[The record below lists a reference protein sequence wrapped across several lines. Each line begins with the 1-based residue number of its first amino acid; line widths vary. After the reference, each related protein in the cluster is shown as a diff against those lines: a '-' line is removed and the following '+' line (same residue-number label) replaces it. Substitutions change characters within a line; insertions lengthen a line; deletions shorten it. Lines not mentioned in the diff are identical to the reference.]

1 MPQKEA
7 AMSSSHWLSDS
18 TAFCPTFSATHL
30 EVSDNVS
37 EATDSSAHTKSCGSL
52 LQMKAQRETLMPIRK
67 RSTDGALVP
76 SELVRLGC
84 DLVVG
89 SSDDRPTRNTLP
101 PLK

>member
-1 MPQKEA
+1 
-7 AMSSSHWLSDS
+7 MSSSHWLTDTS
-18 TAFCPTFSATHL
+18 TFCPNFSATHL
-30 EVSDNVS
+30 DVSDTVS

-52 LQMKAQRETLMPIRK
+52 LHMKAQRENLMPIRK

-76 SELVRLGC
+76 SELVRLGS

-89 SSDDRPTRNTLP
+89 SSDDRPTRSTLP

>member
-1 MPQKEA
+1 
-7 AMSSSHWLSDS
+7 MSSSHWLTESA
-18 TAFCPTFSATHL
+18 AFCPKLSASHL
-30 EVSDNVS
+30 DVT
-37 EATDSSAHTKSCGSL
+37 EATDGGAHTNGCGSL

-67 RSTDGALVP
+67 RSTDGALGP
-76 SELVRLGC
+76 SELVRLGS